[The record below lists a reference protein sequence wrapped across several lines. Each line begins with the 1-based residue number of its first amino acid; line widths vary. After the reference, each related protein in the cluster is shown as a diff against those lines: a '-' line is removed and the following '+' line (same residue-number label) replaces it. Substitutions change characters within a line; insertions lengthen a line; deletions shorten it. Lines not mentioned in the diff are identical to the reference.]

1 MRILVITPY
10 FYPHPGGSQRYIEEL
25 YGEVLRQ
32 HPDWEVDVLTYN
44 TEKIVSQEKYRG
56 MTIYRVGC
64 IEFLRGQFALPNYF
78 EIWRVLR
85 KLKHRKYDVVN
96 SHTRFFDN
104 SWWAPLA
111 AKYLGSKAVLT
122 DHCAYHP
129 AHKSGWVRK
138 LAEGVDHVVIPLLSL
153 MYNQVTVVSEATKRF
168 LISHGMQ
175 REVQVVYGGVDPG
188 SYKGMNVNRDNEVV
202 IGFVGR
208 MIPAKGPQLVV
219 EAAKKLL
226 GRYPKL
232 RFVFAGD
239 GELLTKLKK
248 DESERMVFLGALD
261 REKVVQLM
269 KEMDICVLPST
280 HHEGLPSVILEAG
293 AAGCAVVTTD
303 RGGVREVIEEG
314 KTGVIIEATVADL
327 INKLEKLINDKELRR
342 KLGKGLQK
350 KVVTDYSWQR
360 ISEQYVKVLE

>member
-10 FYPHPGGSQRYIEEL
+10 FFPHPGGSQRYIEEL
-25 YGEVLRQ
+25 YGDVLRQ
-32 HPDWEVDVLTYN
+32 HPNWQVDVLTYN
-44 TEKIVSQEKYRG
+44 TEKIGSQEKYRG

-78 EIWRVLR
+78 EILRMFR
-85 KLKHRKYDVVN
+85 KLKHREYDVVN

-111 AKYLGSKAVLT
+111 AKYLGAKAVLT

-129 AHKSGWVRK
+129 THKSWWVRK
-138 LAEGVDHVVIPLLSL
+138 LAEGVDHVMIPLLSL
-153 MYNQVTVVSEATKRF
+153 IYAQVTVVSKATKRF
-168 LISHGMQ
+168 LHSHGMW
-175 REVQVVYGGVDPG
+175 REVEVVYGGVDLEL
-188 SYKGMNVNRDNEVV
+188 YKGTRVKRDKKVL

-226 GRYPKL
+226 PKYSQL

-239 GELLTKLKK
+239 GELLVTLKK
-248 DESERMVFLGALD
+248 AESERMVFLGAID
-261 REKVVQLM
+261 REGVVQLM

-293 AAGCAVVTTD
+293 ASECAVVSTD

-314 KTGVIIEATVADL
+314 KTGVIIEATVEDI
-327 INKLEKLINDKELRR
+327 INKLEKLIVDKDLRQN
-342 KLGKGLQK
+342 LGQRLQE
-350 KVVTDYSWQR
+350 KVATDFSWKR
-360 ISEQYVKVLE
+360 IVEQYVKLLE